1 MFRKCLRVEVAGVML
16 VFLISGYAPAQ
27 TFKFANLGDSRG
39 NDNGVNEL
47 ILTEL
52 VPALIAEP
60 VELVLFSGDL
70 INSGTEAEL
79 RHWVEVFMDP
89 LRAAGIPVYPCRG
102 NHDGNRS
109 VWDNVFSGDYAFP
122 ANGPVGEINATYAV
136 VHKNALFL
144 MADMN
149 AFMLNYAWL
158 AEQLENNPLP
168 HAFVTNHYP
177 AFAVDHGGML
187 AYFPELRDEMWN
199 GLYAAGCATFFA
211 GHDHFYNHARIQDAA
226 GNWVHQYVAGTAGA
240 PLYDWN
246 GTYADSR
253 VQAVSHYKNYGYVL
267 GEVDGADVT
276 LTFKQRTAPGVY
288 EATDD
293 VYSYRSAKA
302 LPHARFSALETA
314 GQVPLKV
321 FFTDESLPGAGAISG
336 WLWDFGDGTTS
347 TEQNPEHLYTDYGAY
362 TVTLTVSNEY
372 GSDTVSQAN
381 LVTAGLPAAT
391 VSGMIVLACLLVLS
405 AFHRFRRQSC
415 AAERNRAWG

>member
-1 MFRKCLRVEVAGVML
+1 MHRKALRVTL
-16 VFLISGYAPAQ
+16 VCVILVLSMSGFAHAQ
-27 TFKFANLGDSRG
+27 SFKFASLGDSRG
-39 NDNGVNEL
+39 SDNGINEV

-52 VPALIAEP
+52 VPALIAEQ

-102 NHDGNRS
+102 NHDGNRA
-109 VWDNVFSGDYAFP
+109 VWDAVFSGDYAFP
-122 ANGPVGEINATYAV
+122 ANGPAGETNVTYAV
-136 VHKNALFL
+136 TYKNALFL
-144 MADMN
+144 MMEMTS
-149 AFMLNYAWL
+149 FTLNYAWL
-158 AEQLENNPLP
+158 AEQIEANPLP
-168 HAFVTNHYP
+168 HVFVTNHYP
-177 AFAVDHGGML
+177 AFAVDHGGIL
-187 AYFPELRDEMWN
+187 ANFPELRDGMWN
-199 GLYAAGCATFFA
+199 TLYEAGCPTFFV
-211 GHDHFYNHARIQDAA
+211 GHDHFYDHSRIQDAA
-226 GNWVHQYVAGTAGA
+226 GNWVHQYVVGTAGA

-253 VQAVSHYKNYGYVL
+253 VQAISHYKNNGYVL

-288 EATDD
+288 EETDD
-293 VYSYRSAKA
+293 VYNYRTAKA
-302 LPHARFSALETA
+302 LPIARFSATETS
-314 GQVPLKV
+314 GKVPLQV
-321 FFTDESLPGAGAISG
+321 FFADESLQGAGAISG

-347 TEQNPEHLYTDYGAY
+347 TEQNPEHLYTDYGTY

-391 VSGMIVLACLLVLS
+391 VPSMIVLACLLVLS
-405 AFHRFRRQSC
+405 TFDRYRRQSC
-415 AAERNRAWG
+415 AAERNRA